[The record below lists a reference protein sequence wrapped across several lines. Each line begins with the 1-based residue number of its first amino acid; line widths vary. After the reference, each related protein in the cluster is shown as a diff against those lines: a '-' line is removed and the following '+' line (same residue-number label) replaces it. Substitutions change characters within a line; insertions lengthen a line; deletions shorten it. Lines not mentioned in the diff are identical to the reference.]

1 MNTGGDVVRKM
12 KLYLETTVFNYYFDE
27 NREFHPDT
35 CRLFDAIAA
44 GEFEA
49 YTSEYATLE
58 LQRAPEPKRSDMM
71 NLIERFGIIMLEAT
85 QEANDLAALYVH
97 NGIIPAKYRTDGEHI
112 ACASVNGLDCILSFN
127 FQHINKLKTK
137 RMTENVN
144 LMEGYKGIT
153 ICLPMEVLDNEEA
166 Q

>member
-1 MNTGGDVVRKM
+1 
-12 KLYLETTVFNYYFDE
+12 VFNYYFDTE
-27 NREFHPDT
+27 REFHADT
-35 CRLFDAIAA
+35 RQLFEAIAA

-58 LQRAPEPKRSDMM
+58 LRRAPEPKQGDMM
-71 NLIERFGIIMLEAT
+71 NLIERFGIKMLEAT
-85 QEANDLAALYVH
+85 QEANDLAAHYVR

-137 RMTENVN
+137 RMTEIIN
-144 LMEGYKGIT
+144 LTEGYKGIT
-153 ICLPMEVLDNEEA
+153 ICMPMEVLDDEETE
-166 Q
+166 